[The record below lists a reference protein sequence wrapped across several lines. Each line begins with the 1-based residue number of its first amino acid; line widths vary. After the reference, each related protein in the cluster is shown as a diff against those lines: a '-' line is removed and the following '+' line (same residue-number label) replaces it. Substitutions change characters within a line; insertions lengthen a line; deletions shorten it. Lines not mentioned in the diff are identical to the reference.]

1 MRRYKPLGPPVASG
15 PYLDAWPTVNSPQGN
30 RPDRAS
36 FGVGSSP
43 MPSLGNVSAG
53 GAFIPPDSAPT
64 YDLSQF
70 VIVGGS
76 KPFSVPQIST
86 LIIEAPP
93 SYRNYLHLR
102 NASGAGGANIYIEF
116 GANAVADAIG
126 IAGSGIRM
134 EPNEQFLWDD
144 KIPQDD
150 LYAIAD
156 AAGGLLVV
164 SFGVIAVPGP

>member
-1 MRRYKPLGPPVASG
+1 MRRFKPPGPPVSSG

-30 RPDRAS
+30 RPQRAQ
-36 FGVGSSP
+36 FGVGDGP
-43 MPSLGNVSAG
+43 MPVTASVSAG
-53 GAFIPPDSAPT
+53 GATVPPTSVSV
-64 YDLSQF
+64 YDLTQF
-70 VIVGGS
+70 VVIGGS
-76 KPFSVPQIST
+76 KPFSVPQVST

-93 SYRNYLHLR
+93 GYRNYLHLR
-102 NASGAGGANIYIEF
+102 NASGEDGANLYVEF
-116 GANAVADAIG
+116 GANAIADATG
-126 IAGSGIRM
+126 VAGSGIRL
-134 EPNEQFLWDD
+134 EPNEQILWDD